1 MIEFGLA
8 VLGVLLAI
16 WAAGLIFA
24 IVGFIFIWSFHIA
37 SWILW
42 VVALLLP
49 YLFMAVGLFTV
60 AQAVIDVEA
69 YLLAFA
75 FIAFSPGYL
84 MHRFGWTRGV
94 LREKPKRHWYD

>member
-8 VLGVLLAI
+8 VLGVLIAI
-16 WAAGLIFA
+16 WAAGLIFG
-24 IVGFIFIWSFHIA
+24 IVVFIFVWLFHLA

-42 VVALLLP
+42 SVALLLP
-49 YLFMAVGLFTV
+49 YLFMAAGLFTV
-60 AQAVIDVEA
+60 SQAVIDREM

-84 MHRFGWTRGV
+84 MHRFGWVRGV
-94 LREKPKRHWYD
+94 LKEKPKRYWYG

>member
-16 WAAGLIFA
+16 WAAGVIFA
-24 IVGFIFIWSFHIA
+24 IVGFILIWSFKIA
-37 SWILW
+37 SWIVL

-49 YLFMAVGLFTV
+49 YLFMIVGLFTV
-60 AQAVIDVEA
+60 AQAVVDREA

-75 FIAFSPGYL
+75 FMAFSPGYL

-94 LREKPKRHWYD
+94 LREKRKSHWYN